1 VEVVEPIGEKKV
13 VKIGRNLQ
21 LNNNNNN
28 NKKEKRVK
36 LQPMLKILPKK
47 RKK

>member
-13 VKIGRNLQ
+13 VKIGNLQ
-21 LNNNNNN
+21 LNNNN

-36 LQPMLKILPKK
+36 LQPALKILPKK

>member
-21 LNNNNNN
+21 LNNNNN
-28 NKKEKRVK
+28 KKEKRVK
-36 LQPMLKILPKK
+36 LQPALKILPKK